1 MRPFAKYLLTNS
13 AVFLHAT
20 TSMKSVSF
28 SPPCP
33 LKSRSTAS
41 ANEVT
46 AVPLPVRRSSGSRVN
61 LPIKI
66 ILFSILGFFLSFQ
79 SV

>member
-1 MRPFAKYLLTNS
+1 M
-13 AVFLHAT
+13 
-20 TSMKSVSF
+20 SMKSVSF
-28 SPPCP
+28 SPDWD
-33 LKSRSTAS
+33 LKSRSTAR
-41 ANEVT
+41 EKDVT
-46 AVPLPVRRSSGSRVN
+46 AVPRPVRRSSGSRVN